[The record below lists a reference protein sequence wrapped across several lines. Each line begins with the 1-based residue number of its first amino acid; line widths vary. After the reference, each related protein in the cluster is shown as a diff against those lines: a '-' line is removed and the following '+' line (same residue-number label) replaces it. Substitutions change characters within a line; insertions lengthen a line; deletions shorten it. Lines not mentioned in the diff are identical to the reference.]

1 MKRPILGIKT
11 VCIGSRNSL
20 YSELTEEYCCC
31 ESCKWESEN
40 LYRKEFMDFTD
51 YELCANLDGIAI
63 IVIRDGQAGA
73 CRKFSIR
80 TAVLD
85 KLIMELR
92 RGYLNGQ
99 PIENLDEKHCRSYL
113 DSFLSEVSHE
123 YDTFEEA
130 V

>member
-1 MKRPILGIKT
+1 
-11 VCIGSRNSL
+11 
-20 YSELTEEYCCC
+20 
-31 ESCKWESEN
+31 
-40 LYRKEFMDFTD
+40 MDFTD

-99 PIENLDEKHCRSYL
+99 PIENPDERHYNSYL
-113 DSFLSEVSHE
+113 DSFLSEVSYE